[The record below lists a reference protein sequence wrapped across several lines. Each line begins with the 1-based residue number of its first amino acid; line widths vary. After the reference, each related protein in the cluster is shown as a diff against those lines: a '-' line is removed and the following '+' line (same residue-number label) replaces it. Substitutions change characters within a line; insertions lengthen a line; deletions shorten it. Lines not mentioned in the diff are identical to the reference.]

1 MKNKKNIFVFLL
13 IAIIGFNLH
22 AGERTIPV
30 DIVIMI
36 DKSLSMEEPGKF
48 DSLKNWVLNE
58 LIGQMITDGDW
69 ISIYQFYENPEH
81 LISINVNSPADKQ
94 KIIATINAIKPDGK
108 YTDIGK
114 ALDKINN
121 TIRDRINNGR
131 YKVLLLVTDLE
142 QDAPWPSKYSGKQ
155 KKFSNPYLVES
166 RIIKHDN
173 WYEITVDMGISERVI
188 NTTSSLFSDVIK
200 NTGKE
205 RTKANEQ
212 DALIKNKN
220 K

>member
-108 YTDIGK
+108 DTDIGK

-121 TIRDRINNGR
+121 TISDRINNGR